1 MKAQWR
7 SIEPRP
13 THRNG
18 KSMMVKAATIPA
30 PNCPVEV
37 RQYPQPELEAGSAL
51 LRTLFSEVCGTDLYL
66 QEGRL
71 AETPYP
77 LIPGHSTV
85 GVIEEVRGEVRDV
98 DGRPFHGGELVTFLD
113 VHETCGQCW
122 YCLVAKA
129 TTRCPNRKVYGI
141 TYGADEGLLGGWSE
155 YVYLKP
161 GVRIVRVPEGL
172 APDVIIGG
180 GCGLPTA
187 LHAVERSDVL
197 LGQTVVIQGTGPVGL
212 SVIALARLRGAY
224 CVIAIGAPSQRL
236 EAARRMGADLA
247 MDVDE
252 TTIEERHSAVLEST
266 SGRGADVAIEASG
279 NPQAIPEGIELVRDN
294 GTYTVVGQ
302 YTDHG
307 PVQLNPHTHI
317 NKKHIDIRGV
327 WGVDYSH
334 LARAVLLQKR
344 YNDRFNWE
352 RLITHRFALEQAN
365 EALEAVRAG
374 DAIKAVIVP
383 AGRT

>member
-1 MKAQWR
+1 
-7 SIEPRP
+7 
-13 THRNG
+13 
-18 KSMMVKAATIPA
+18 MVRAATIPT

-37 RQYPQPELEAGSAL
+37 RQYPQPELEVGSAL
-51 LRTLFSEVCGTDLYL
+51 LRTLCSEVCGTDLYL

-85 GVIEEVRGEVRDV
+85 GVIEGIRGEVRDV
-98 DGRPFHGGELVTFLD
+98 DGQPFRGGELVTFLD
-113 VHETCGQCW
+113 VHATCGQCW

-161 GVRIVRVPEGL
+161 GVRIVRVPESL
-172 APDVIIGG
+172 APDVVIGG

-187 LHAVERSDVL
+187 LHAVERSDIL
-197 LGQTVVIQGTGPVGL
+197 LGQTVLVQGTGPVGL
-212 SVIALARLRGAY
+212 SAIALARLRGAY
-224 CVIAIGAPSQRL
+224 RVIAIGAPSQRL
-236 EAARRMGADLA
+236 EAARRMGADLIL
-247 MDVDE
+247 DVDA
-252 TTIEERHSAVLEST
+252 TTTEDRRSAVLEVT
-266 SGRGADVAIEASG
+266 SGRGVDVAIEATG
-279 NPQAIPEGIELVRDN
+279 NPQAIPEGIDLVRDN
-294 GTYTVVGQ
+294 GTYAVVGQ

-307 PVQLNPHTHI
+307 SIQLNPHTQI

-334 LARAVLLQKR
+334 LARAVLLQER
-344 YNDRFNWE
+344 YNDRFSWQK
-352 RLITHRFALEQAN
+352 LITHRFALEQAN

-374 DAIKAVIVP
+374 DAIKAVVVP
-383 AGRT
+383 AGAV